1 MYDSEF
7 FKNIDPES
15 MTAEQKL
22 IFSAMVFQSFFLEYI
37 EEVDPELFKRAID
50 YAADSTKIPGVIINK
65 TNDPPKESM

>member
-1 MYDSEF
+1 
-7 FKNIDPES
+7 
-15 MTAEQKL
+15 
-22 IFSAMVFQSFFLEYI
+22 MVFQSFFLEYI